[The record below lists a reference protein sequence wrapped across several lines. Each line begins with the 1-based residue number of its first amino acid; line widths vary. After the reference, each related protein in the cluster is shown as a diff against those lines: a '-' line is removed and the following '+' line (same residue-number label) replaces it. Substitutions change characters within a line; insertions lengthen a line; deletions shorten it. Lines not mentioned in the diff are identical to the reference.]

1 MATGSDELTVKQK
14 RFVELYDGNATEAAV
29 KAGYSQKYAN
39 RIAAQLMDNE
49 KIVERIQEREA
60 ERDATEIMTREQR
73 KIFWT
78 AIARDESQSIRD
90 RLRASELLGKS
101 EGDFIDRKQI
111 TGKDGEPVTVAS
123 ILREL
128 DERTLNRIDERKD
141 EILRACQYMAMEK

>member
-49 KIVERIQEREA
+49 KIVERIRARES
-60 ERDATEIMTREQR
+60 ERDAAEIMTREQR

-78 AIARDESQSIRD
+78 AIARDSSQSIRD
-90 RLRASELLGKS
+90 RLRASELLAKS

-128 DERTLNRIDERKD
+128 DERTVKQIEDRKD
-141 EILRACQYMAMEK
+141 EILRSVRCVAMES

>member
-49 KIVERIQEREA
+49 KIVERIRARES
-60 ERDATEIMTREQR
+60 ERDAAEIMTREQR

-78 AIARDESQSIRD
+78 AIARDSSQSIRD
-90 RLRASELLGKS
+90 RLRASELLAKS
-101 EGDFIDRKQI
+101 EGDFIDRREI
-111 TGKDGEPVTVAS
+111 TGKNGEPLTVAS

-128 DERTLNRIDERKD
+128 EGRERRRGQQRSI
-141 EILRACQYMAMEK
+141 EICSELGMPALDD

>member
-1 MATGSDELTVKQK
+1 MATGSDELTVRQK

-49 KIVERIQEREA
+49 KIVDAIHERESN
-60 ERDATEIMTREQR
+60 RDTTEIMTREQR

-78 AIARDESQSIRD
+78 EIARDSSRSIRD
-90 RLRASELLGKS
+90 RLRASELLAKS
-101 EGDFIDRKQI
+101 EGDFIDRREI
-111 TGKDGEPVTVAS
+111 TGRNGEPVTVAS

-128 DERTLNRIDERKD
+128 DERTVKQIEDRKD
-141 EILRACQYMAMEK
+141 EILRSVRCVAMES